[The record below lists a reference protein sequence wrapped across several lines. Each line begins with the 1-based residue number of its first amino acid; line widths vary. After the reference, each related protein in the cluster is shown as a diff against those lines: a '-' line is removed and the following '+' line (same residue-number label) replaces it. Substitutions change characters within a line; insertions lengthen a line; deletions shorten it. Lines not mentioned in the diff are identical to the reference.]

1 MPTPSY
7 IAVTDGDAFTAGQ
20 INQYLGTHD
29 ISYIYAGAS
38 VNSNTG
44 TIAAYDELYDQAVAQ
59 SFFAASTGAVGWI
72 TLWARAASVGSD
84 VIFSI
89 QPDSGGSGPT
99 GTVLGQTLVPADR
112 FSSDSAGAAV
122 TFPIPVTGLTPGD
135 VYWVCASMGG
145 SSVSYVELSYIAAH
159 AGLATSAG
167 GSAAWSIS
175 ASTSLY
181 FDISSGDTFGNIYG
195 TWEDDGARWTWITWV
210 DGLPTDI
217 YEYVLGSAPGNE
229 FESAR
234 VVTYAGVLPVAVA

>member
-1 MPTPSY
+1 MATPTY
-7 IAVTDGDAFTAGQ
+7 IAVTDGDSFIAGQ

-59 SFFAASTGAVGWI
+59 SFFAASAGAVGWV
-72 TLWARAASVGSD
+72 TLWAKAASVGSD

-99 GTVLGQTLVPADR
+99 GTVLGQTLVPADH
-112 FSSDSAGAAV
+112 FSSASAGAAV
-122 TFPIPVTGLTPGD
+122 TFPIPVTGLTSGD

-145 SSVSYVELSYIAAH
+145 SSVSYVEFGYIAAH

-181 FDISSGDTFGNIYG
+181 FDISSGGTFGKLYG
-195 TWEDDGARWTWITWV
+195 TWEDEGARWTWITWAAGLLV
-210 DGLPTDI
+210 DV
-217 YEYVLGSAPGNE
+217 YEYTAGSAPSNE
-229 FESAR
+229 LQSAR
-234 VVTYAGVLPVAVA
+234 AITYTGVLPVAVA